1 MQGSPVS
8 RWGHSLPRPQPQA
21 HLSEREVRELKR
33 KQANRDS
40 ARRSKMRKKEED
52 EAMLTHAQQLH
63 ASREVLLQQ
72 LSAAKERI
80 AQLTQLHLELLERC
94 ARQGLQL
101 PAPNSSY
108 L

>member
-1 MQGSPVS
+1 
-8 RWGHSLPRPQPQA
+8 
-21 HLSEREVRELKR
+21 
-33 KQANRDS
+33 
-40 ARRSKMRKKEED
+40 MRKKEED

-101 PAPNSSY
+101 PAPSSSY